1 MDKFEDWVEGFE
13 RMLEMEEK
21 NFKEHNIG
29 LSTSELH
36 KKLLP
41 QYIAYRD
48 ELVNRKL
55 VFATWSLSIA
65 TIIFTAISLFLKI
78 G

>member
-1 MDKFEDWVEGFE
+1 MDKFEDWVDGFE
-13 RMLEMEEK
+13 RMLEKEERS
-21 NFKEHNIG
+21 FKSHNLG

-48 ELVNRKL
+48 EIINRKL
-55 VFATWSLSIA
+55 VYATWALSTA
-65 TIIFTAISLFLKI
+65 TIIFTAINLIIK
-78 G
+78 